1 MGKKTQKMGNAH
13 PTKEWKDMLGVQVT
27 EDSLWELTKD
37 YNSYLN
43 HNNGL
48 TISTDPLNLSGLNT
62 KRDSGIAAP
71 RALGISTETREKNVK
86 EKKAKK
92 KANVVRINLNIKTKK
107 QIHKSRLVELKAPPK
122 HNNAVYS
129 SRRNITIRA
138 AVKALKRDLNNYRRD
153 LVPLALKRLNAYR
166 VYKNNNKW
174 ANRKEAKKILS

>member
-1 MGKKTQKMGNAH
+1 MGKKTQPMGKAH

-71 RALGISTETREKNVK
+71 RALGISTEIREKNVK

-92 KANVVRINLNIKTKK
+92 KLM
-107 QIHKSRLVELKAPPK
+107 LLEL
-122 HNNAVYS
+122 
-129 SRRNITIRA
+129 I
-138 AVKALKRDLNNYRRD
+138 
-153 LVPLALKRLNAYR
+153 
-166 VYKNNNKW
+166 
-174 ANRKEAKKILS
+174 